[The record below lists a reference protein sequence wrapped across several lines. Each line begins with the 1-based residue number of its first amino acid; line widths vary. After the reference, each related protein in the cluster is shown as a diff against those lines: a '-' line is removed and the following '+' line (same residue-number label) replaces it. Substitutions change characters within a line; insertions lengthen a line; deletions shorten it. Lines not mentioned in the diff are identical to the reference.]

1 MVRGVETMTMP
12 ITPRPSQRSYP
23 RVARLNQVV
32 REVLAEEIERV
43 ADFDDRL
50 ELVTITDVSVD
61 PDMRHALVFVSRSTD
76 AISEALEEAR
86 PGLQHAVARQ
96 TRMKRTPLLRF
107 LLDASLFTGERIET
121 IIRDLNED
129 ESE

>member
-1 MVRGVETMTMP
+1 MP

-23 RVARLNQVV
+23 RVARLNQVI

-50 ELVTITDVSVD
+50 DLVTVTDVSVE
-61 PDMRHALVFVSRSTD
+61 PDMRHALVFISRVSDGIT
-76 AISEALEEAR
+76 EALEEAR
-86 PGLQHAVARQ
+86 PGLQRAVARQ

-107 LLDASLFTGERIET
+107 LLDVSLFTGERIET